1 MADPDAPATELFNGK
16 DLTGWKADGK
26 TPSAWFVKDGLL
38 IGQQGAGN
46 SPGDLFTEA
55 SFGDFELT
63 VTYRVVWPA
72 NSGVW
77 YRYQSGAKAFQA
89 DILEYEDPFALSGTL
104 YRPGIAGKPFIAINT
119 DASIIDKDGW
129 NTLVIR
135 AVGNRQ
141 MVFLNGTKRPMCATI

>member
-1 MADPDAPATELFNGK
+1 M
-16 DLTGWKADGK
+16 
-26 TPSAWFVKDGLL
+26 L

-46 SPGDLFTEA
+46 APGDLFTEA

-135 AVGNRQ
+135 AVGDRQ
-141 MVFLNGTKRPMCATI
+141 MVFLNGTKTADVRDDLTDSGRIGFQVHAGEQFGSMKIVVRKIAMRPL